1 MRFNITVKCQCICM
15 IISSVFLL
23 APVYVEAASSEPFE
37 EIEWIQLMPKDDL
50 HALLNPP
57 DFLVNIQDGSKQDSM
72 ASLSEVAAENE
83 AVRRFEQAL
92 TSVRVIESFDKKA
105 VKIPGFM
112 VPLRSDE
119 QQRVT
124 EFFIVPYFGACLHM
138 PPPPPNQMIYGKV
151 TEGFKL
157 SQLTEPFWFEGV
169 IHIET
174 TNNLTGTSTYT
185 MLLDNIQVFE

>member
-1 MRFNITVKCQCICM
+1 M
-15 IISSVFLL
+15 IISSQFLL
-23 APVYVEAASSEPFE
+23 ASAYVEAASSESFE

-50 HALLNPP
+50 DALLNPP
-57 DFLVNIQDGSKQDSM
+57 DFLANIQDGSQQDSM
-72 ASLSEVAAENE
+72 ASLSEIAEENE
-83 AVRRFEQAL
+83 TVRRFQQAL

-105 VKIPGFM
+105 VKIPGFV
-112 VPLRSDE
+112 VPLKSDE

-124 EFFIVPYFGACLHM
+124 EFFIVPYFGACLHL

-151 TEGFKL
+151 AEGFKL

-174 TNNLTGTSTYT
+174 TNNITGTSAYG
-185 MLLDNIQVFE
+185 MVLDSIQAFE

>member
-1 MRFNITVKCQCICM
+1 MRFNLFVKYQCICL
-15 IISSVFLL
+15 IISCVFLL
-23 APVYVEAASSEPFE
+23 APVYVEAASSELYE
-37 EIEWIQLMPKDDL
+37 EIEWIQLMPQDDL

-72 ASLSEVAAENE
+72 ASLSEVAEENE

-112 VPLRSDE
+112 VPLISDE

-151 TEGFKL
+151 TEGFEL

-174 TNNLTGTSTYT
+174 TNNLTGTSAYG
-185 MLLDNIQVFE
+185 MVLDNIYVFE

>member
-1 MRFNITVKCQCICM
+1 M

-185 MLLDNIQVFE
+185 MVLDNIQVFE